1 MSHALSHDAAEDRFS
16 FTPFTRHPFFSHVN
30 RWIIDKVICPG
41 RQVIVDLGCGPGAVT
56 ELILERVRTQQ
67 PPPRVIGV
75 DPSPSA
81 IAKARAAISSRLA
94 EFVQGSAEWL
104 SKLVSSADAVVF
116 LNAIH
121 LVPDKAQV
129 LGEIRRV
136 LKPGGGLAFN
146 STFFAGAYVEG
157 TSGFWRRWIV
167 RSVQALKQQGIEVK
181 HNGKSIAMEWL
192 SPEQYGALCLAAGL
206 RPTTIELVRV
216 EMTRAALAD
225 IGRFSLFIEGA
236 LPGVPL
242 EEGSQALQVGLDRT
256 MEELKIESVPRNWL
270 EVVAEAV

>member
-1 MSHALSHDAAEDRFS
+1 MSHALSHEPEEDRFS
-16 FTPFTRHPFFSHVN
+16 FTPFTRHPFFDQVN

-56 ELILERVRTQQ
+56 KLILERVRTQQ

-81 IAKARAAISSRLA
+81 IAKARTTISSRLA

-121 LVPDKAQV
+121 LVPNKPHV
-129 LGEIRRV
+129 LSEIRRV

-146 STFFAGAYVEG
+146 STFFSGAYVEG

-167 RSVQALKQQGIEVK
+167 RSVQALKEKGIEVK
-181 HNGKSIAMEWL
+181 HNGKTTAMEWL
-192 SPEQYGALCLAAGL
+192 TPEQYGALCAAAGL
-206 RPTTIELVRV
+206 KPTTIELLRV
-216 EMTRAALAD
+216 DMTRQALID
-225 IGRFSLFIEGA
+225 IGHFSLFIEGA

-242 EEGSQALQVGLDRT
+242 EEGSRALEVGLERT
-256 MEELKIESVPRNWL
+256 MEELKVESVPRNWM